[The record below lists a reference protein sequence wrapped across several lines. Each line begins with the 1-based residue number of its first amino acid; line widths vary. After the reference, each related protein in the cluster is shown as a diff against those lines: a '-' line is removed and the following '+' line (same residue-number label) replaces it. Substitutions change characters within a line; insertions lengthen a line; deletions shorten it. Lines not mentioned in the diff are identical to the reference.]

1 MMIRYGLKGLRE
13 LDRALGAADKNL
25 RRGLRDRFRDIAA
38 DVAIDARQ
46 IAESKELRK
55 SGDLIASIKPFAS
68 GKAVGV
74 RAAATHGGYPYPK
87 RLEYENRGRLGF
99 LNPAVE
105 RNEAVIERGIE
116 SVLDRIEDDWRGI
129 R

>member
-1 MMIRYGLKGLRE
+1 MIRYGLKGLRE

-38 DVAIDARQ
+38 DVAIDARS
-46 IAESKELRK
+46 IAESKGLRK

-74 RAAATHGGYPYPK
+74 RATATHGGYRYPR
-87 RLEYENRGRLGF
+87 RLEYEHRGRRGF
-99 LNPAVE
+99 LNPAVKQ
-105 RNEAVIERGIE
+105 NEAVIERGLQT
-116 SVLDRIEDDWRGI
+116 VLDRIEDDWRGI